1 MQNRKEE
8 GNLKKHLQ
16 FLMLSAVVLSSAQGI
31 IESSGVVKANENA
44 VVMGQKHSLPKVS
57 VVLKPL
63 PIKNAGQPFKDI
75 SRSIYKNY
83 INEIYKIGI
92 TTGYTATTFK
102 PENKVTRGEMAVFL
116 WRLAGSPNYNAPF
129 NVFNDV
135 NAYKNQIL
143 WLSATNVTNGTGN
156 HYDPNGKVTRGQMAA
171 FLHRMAVAGGKTPS
185 SGKYDPK
192 VSDAKKHMFA
202 NDIGWL
208 YSQGITDAP
217 RAFNPDVTIS
227 RGEMAAFLSR
237 FYNKFNKQS
246 QPPID
251 KTSLK
256 VKDSTLYVGEAWK
269 AQDNFLSATDKVG
282 KNVAFGQV
290 KVRGKVDTSAAGTYT
305 ITYSYGG
312 KTVTAKVTVEE
323 NEANLE
329 KYFTFDAGTG
339 TITSYK
345 GSEKENL
352 KIPEK
357 IAGVPV
363 REIGEK
369 VFYGHEELVNVTV
382 PKEVKKIG
390 KSAFSECKKLASI
403 TLPEGLT
410 TLSVDVF
417 KNCPN
422 LKAANLPKTLTK
434 IETGVF
440 INTGFESITLPEGV
454 TKLDNWLFDNCANL
468 KSVTLPK
475 GLTIIENYVFRN
487 SGLESVTVPEGVTN
501 LGVDAFNNCKNL
513 TSITLPQ
520 TLTTIGD
527 RAFVGTGLKSIEFP
541 KSLTKIGDFAFQN
554 SGLESVTVPEGIT
567 TLGTSTFYGCANLK
581 AVTLPQTL
589 TTIGNRVF
597 ENCSSLTGTLKI
609 PKQVKTIGSDAF
621 KNTSLTK
628 LDCSEF
634 NRSALL
640 NAPWELSED
649 KIIYK
654 NENIKITIS
663 VHNYQNLEQNFPNFK
678 LFL

>member
-1 MQNRKEE
+1 MQNGKEE
-8 GNLKKHLQ
+8 WNLKKHLQ

-31 IESSGVVKANENA
+31 IEPSGVVKANENA

-312 KTVTAKVTVEE
+312 KTATAKVTVEANKTSIALKSTNITQEEGAAYGDKELRDNLSGLTDKSGKDVLATDKAKVQIKAVDSKGQSVDLTALTKAAGTYTITYSYGGKTATAKVTVEE

-345 GSEKENL
+345 GAEKKNL

-382 PKEVKKIG
+382 PKEVKKID
-390 KSAFSECKKLASI
+390 KSAFSECKKLVSI

-422 LKAANLPKTLTK
+422 LKAVDLPKTLTK

-440 INTGFESITLPEGV
+440 INTGFESITVPEGV
-454 TKLDNWLFDNCANL
+454 TKLESWSFENCANL

-475 GLTIIENYVFRN
+475 GLTTIENYV
-487 SGLESVTVPEGVTN
+487 
-501 LGVDAFNNCKNL
+501 
-513 TSITLPQ
+513 
-520 TLTTIGD
+520 
-527 RAFVGTGLKSIEFP
+527 
-541 KSLTKIGDFAFQN
+541 FQN
-554 SGLESVTVPEGIT
+554 SGLESITVPEGVT
-567 TLGTSTFYGCANLK
+567 TFGVDVFRDCVNLK
-581 AVTLPQTL
+581 SVTLPQTL
-589 TTIGNRVF
+589 TAIGNRVF
-597 ENCSSLTGTLKI
+597 EDCSSLTGTLKI
-609 PKQVKTIGSDAF
+609 PKQVKTIGPDAF

-634 NRSALL
+634 NRGALL
-640 NAPWELSED
+640 NAPWGLSED

-654 NENIKITIS
+654 AK
-663 VHNYQNLEQNFPNFK
+663 
-678 LFL
+678 